1 MQIIIKT
8 YISQKASTVCDQG
21 LVPMTIHLNDK
32 RKDTHQGAS
41 LGRSKTISENWT
53 LPVFVLSFVRL
64 VFLCLNGYTTWTK
77 FCLFQWFL
85 KKTGKPLTNNLV
97 FSLPSYFFACFFF
110 AFVILFC
117 LSVFF
122 LFNCVCE
129 FVLLCKPKPVLKN
142 QRKSGTQTFA
152 MLSLIGFKVNLMNR
166 VGGQFFCLTFSNIT
180 SCCPSYS
187 RNERGN

>member
-1 MQIIIKT
+1 MNKILPFSM
-8 YISQKASTVCDQG
+8 IS
-21 LVPMTIHLNDK
+21 
-32 RKDTHQGAS
+32 RKNRNAFNKQ
-41 LGRSKTISENWT
+41 
-53 LPVFVLSFVRL
+53 P
-64 VFLCLNGYTTWTK
+64 
-77 FCLFQWFL
+77 CLFFAFL
-85 KKTGKPLTNNLV
+85 FL
-97 FSLPSYFFACFFF
+97 ACFFF